1 MNSVS
6 LVSPLQH
13 GFLLSL
19 IIFENVSGVCR
30 LGSILPSS
38 SIRVVTSFCHLFC
51 PPNIPPNSRDSIHW
65 VFRGDHGQLHRHSY
79 LPLPPLEQANLPEEH
94 EIIWVVLRKK
104 KTVFFPNFI
113 RLSMQDLLERTQA
126 ALSAL
131 DPADPIAQCPA
142 SVLALLPSQPE
153 PLIALAHSK
162 LHTFPF
168 DAVPACWR
176 RLYTDASVA
185 KAVALIKQGIAN
197 GDGEEERIL
206 HGHAPSKRGSSENGG
221 DLGYETRSGDEW
233 WVDEAVK
240 VLDMASIMAGAAGR
254 EDMVE
259 QILDTLQAHR
269 HGKQR
274 PPRKRRKNAGSLDAF
289 PVTSQ
294 MRGSRIPIIRHPVT
308 SSLAPSMQAFD
319 SHMKTGHPLL
329 IKEALTHWPAMH
341 ERPWSRPSY
350 LLEKTCGG
358 RRLVPVEIG
367 RSYTDAEWGQS
378 IITFKEFL
386 EKYMLREEATDA
398 SHLGYLA
405 QHDLFA
411 QIPSLRND
419 IAVPDYCYV
428 DPPPM
433 KGVMEGAGLADESKP
448 MPPQLEEPLL
458 NAWFGPAGTVS
469 PLHTDPYHNILCQVV
484 GRKYVRLYSP
494 GETDKLYP
502 RGVEGGGVDMSN
514 TSEVD
519 AEAPA
524 EELDAGFPLFREAEY
539 VETMLGEGECLY
551 IPLGWWHYVRSLSVS
566 FSVSF
571 WWN

>member
-1 MNSVS
+1 
-6 LVSPLQH
+6 
-13 GFLLSL
+13 
-19 IIFENVSGVCR
+19 
-30 LGSILPSS
+30 
-38 SIRVVTSFCHLFC
+38 
-51 PPNIPPNSRDSIHW
+51 
-65 VFRGDHGQLHRHSY
+65 
-79 LPLPPLEQANLPEEH
+79 
-94 EIIWVVLRKK
+94 
-104 KTVFFPNFI
+104 
-113 RLSMQDLLERTQA
+113 MQDLLERTEA
-126 ALSAL
+126 ALSA
-131 DPADPIAQCPA
+131 PGPSDPIAQCPA
-142 SVLALLPSQPE
+142 SVLALLPSQPDA
-153 PLIALAHSK
+153 LIALAHSK
-162 LHTFPF
+162 LHTFAF

-185 KAVALIKQGIAN
+185 KAVALIKQGSFE
-197 GDGEEERIL
+197 D
-206 HGHAPSKRGSSENGG
+206 GG
-221 DLGYETRSGDEW
+221 DLGYETRSGGDECW
-233 WVDEAVK
+233 IDEAVK

-254 EDMVE
+254 EDTVE
-259 QILDTLQAHR
+259 QIIATLQAHL
-269 HGKQR
+269 HEKQPP
-274 PPRKRRKNAGSLDAF
+274 PPRKRRKSARSPDAF

-294 MRGSRIPIIRHPVT
+294 MRGSQIPIIRHPVT
-308 SSLAPSMQAFD
+308 SSITPSMHAFET
-319 SHMKTGHPLL
+319 HMKTGHPLL

-358 RRLVPVEIG
+358 RRLIPVEIG

-386 EKYMLREEATDA
+386 EKYMLPEEATDA
-398 SHLGYLA
+398 SNLGYLA

-433 KGVMEGAGLADESKP
+433 KGAMEEADLANESKP
-448 MPPQLEEPLL
+448 TPPQLEEPLL

-484 GRKYVRLYSP
+484 GKKYVRLYSP

-519 AEAPA
+519 AEGPA

-539 VETMLGEGECLY
+539 VETILGEGECLY

-571 WWN
+571 WWH